1 MPPNLRARRIS
12 TFEDAKSSRV
22 SWSRLG
28 DWVQGRGFRVYGHG
42 LCHNTQCEAY
52 TLNLQTPK
60 KLKQHPEPESPERT
74 TSVWEDCGVQV
85 LAWVQDSSSGNVV
98 LMLVDICFLLKTSTL
113 ALYKT

>member
-1 MPPNLRARRIS
+1 MQSRRGFLGRGLEIGFRAEDLGFTAMGFAIILSVKPTPS
-12 TFEDAKSSRV
+12 TFKR
-22 SWSRLG
+22 
-28 DWVQGRGFRVYGHG
+28 
-42 LCHNTQCEAY
+42 
-52 TLNLQTPK
+52 PK